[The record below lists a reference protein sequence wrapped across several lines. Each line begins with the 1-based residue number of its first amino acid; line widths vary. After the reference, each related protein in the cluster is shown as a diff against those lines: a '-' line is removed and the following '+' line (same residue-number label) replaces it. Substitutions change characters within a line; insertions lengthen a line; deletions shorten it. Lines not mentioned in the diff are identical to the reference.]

1 MTDDLSRFRAHCF
14 QFACDKLDEQE
25 HAWMMDM
32 LARHPELQ
40 VEVEAEREL
49 VRLAREGLEERH
61 QPLVSFEQIR
71 LALEQ
76 QPRPRQRPGLGER
89 LVLWWQRLAA
99 TPSGAGSRWAVAAM
113 VVLGVA
119 LVWQG
124 RPQLDGRNDVIP
136 DEGYRAV
143 TPGQIQEKGV
153 LQVKFRDD
161 LAIGEISNKLEALKM
176 RILSGPAADG
186 SYQVQ
191 VSEGTLQ
198 DAIAQLKA
206 ASLVT
211 SASVMD
217 MRSREA
223 R

>member
-40 VEVEAEREL
+40 AEVVAEREL

-71 LALEQ
+71 QALEQ
-76 QPRPRQRPGLGER
+76 QSRQQRQPGLGQR
-89 LVLWWQRLAA
+89 LVLWWRRLAT

-113 VVLGVA
+113 LVLGVA

-124 RPQLDGRNDVIP
+124 RSQLDGRNDTIP
-136 DEGYRAV
+136 DDGYRAA
-143 TPGQIQEKGV
+143 TPGQVQEAGM

-161 LAIGEISNKLEALKM
+161 LAVGEIRNKLEALKM
-176 RILSGPAADG
+176 RIVSGPAADG

-191 VSEGTLQ
+191 VTGGSLQ
-198 DAIAQLKA
+198 EAIAQLQQS
-206 ASLVT
+206 SLVT
-211 SASVMD
+211 QASVMD
-217 MRSREA
+217 TRSRDS